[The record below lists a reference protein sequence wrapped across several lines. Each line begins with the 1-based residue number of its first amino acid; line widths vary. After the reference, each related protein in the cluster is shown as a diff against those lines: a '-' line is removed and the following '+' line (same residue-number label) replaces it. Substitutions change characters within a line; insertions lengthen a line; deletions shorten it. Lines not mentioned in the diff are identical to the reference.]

1 MCALYSVLY
10 CVLSLESCRRSSSI
24 TNVEPLSAPLEMESW
39 QKPLSRH
46 VAALRAKKKKQKGK
60 AFLKLELLHTTHKKK
75 HRVTHHY
82 L

>member
-46 VAALRAKKKKQKGK
+46 VAALRAKKKKKKKKK
-60 AFLKLELLHTTHKKK
+60 AEGEGFLKVRTTTYHT
-75 HRVTHHY
+75 
-82 L
+82 